1 MSNLIS
7 FDDYCGDVVAWAQE
21 KGLLK
26 YENHPKQFMKLV
38 EELGEV
44 SSEVSK
50 GGDNVSNELGDLFVT
65 AIILSKQLGYEP
77 SECLRQ
83 AYGKIKDRKGKMVN
97 GVFVKEGDL
106 S

>member
-1 MSNLIS
+1 MGNLIS
-7 FDDYCGDVVAWAQE
+7 FDDYCGDVVEWAKE

-44 SSEVSK
+44 SSEVNKK
-50 GGDNVSNELGDLFVT
+50 GNNIAGELGDLFVT

-83 AYGKIKDRKGKMVN
+83 AYNKIKDRKGSMVN
-97 GVFVKEGDL
+97 GVFVKEEDW